1 LEEALVVNAELELA
15 PNSLFGGGFERVAV
29 NKIHN
34 ALKRF
39 KLRSYGGVKGL
50 FLKLLSVARKAFVK
64 FASQAAQGTEL
75 FTFSACLAALGKD
88 MFQDFRAFTLGSVSL
103 IFLSFTFATRVATF
117 RRRAGRFLWQ
127 KAPEAPREE
136 DVDYTPGLRLCGQLP
151 GGCS

>member
-39 KLRSYGGVKGL
+39 KQRSYGGVKGL
-50 FLKLLSVARKAFVK
+50 CLKLLSVTPKAFVK

-75 FTFSACLAALGKD
+75 STFSACLAALGRD
-88 MFQDFRAFTLGSVSL
+88 MFQDFRAFALGSSSL
-103 IFLSFTFATRVATF
+103 IFLSFT
-117 RRRAGRFLWQ
+117 
-127 KAPEAPREE
+127 
-136 DVDYTPGLRLCGQLP
+136 LP
-151 GGCS
+151 LA